1 MGDVI
6 AFILCF
12 LLFLLGIFLLG
23 LAVTLP
29 AWEGLVFFVGILC
42 ISLSFG
48 IPVHVLGHAD

>member
-12 LLFLLGIFLLG
+12 LLFLGGIFLLG
-23 LAVTLP
+23 MADTLP
-29 AWEGLVFFVGILC
+29 GWEGLTFFAGILC
-42 ISLSFG
+42 IALSFG